1 MRTQD
6 EIQTWRQGADHYAKL
21 AGEHTDASCQLA
33 CLILADY
40 CVYQWSGDHGGPHQE
55 MVQLAEKILGI
66 SAGAPSTPPAQQSEQ
81 DLRQRILESLIIYQD
96 RAQQYL
102 RFCPID
108 AQPFRHGLS
117 LNIKLGDNHTH
128 DREIVANYLVKC
140 VEVLT
145 DERTAQ
151 EP

>member
-1 MRTQD
+1 MRTQN
-6 EIQTWRQGADHYAKL
+6 RNPNLAAADHAKL
-21 AGEHTDASCQLA
+21 AGEHTDASYQLA

-40 CVYQWSGDHGGPHQE
+40 YVHQWSGDHGGPHQE

-66 SAGAPSTPPAQQSEQ
+66 STGTEPSTPPARQSEQ
-81 DLRQRILESLIIYQD
+81 DLRQHILQTLIIYQD
-96 RAQQYL
+96 GAQQYL

-117 LNIKLGDNHTH
+117 LNIKLSDNHTR
-128 DREIVANYLVKC
+128 DREIVADYLVKC
-140 VEVLT
+140 VEVMT
-145 DERTAQ
+145 AVQTAQ

>member
-1 MRTQD
+1 MRTHD
-6 EIQTWRQGADHYAKL
+6 EIQSWRQDADHYAKL
-21 AGEHTDASCQLA
+21 AGEHTDTSSQLA

-40 CVYQWSGDHGGPHQE
+40 CVHQWSGDPGGPYQE
-55 MVQLAEKILGI
+55 MVQLAEEILGI
-66 SAGAPSTPPAQQSEQ
+66 SVGAAPCAPPAQQSEQ

-96 RAQQYL
+96 GTQQCL

-108 AQPFRHGLS
+108 TPPFRHGLS
-117 LNIKLGDNHTH
+117 LNIKLGDHVR
-128 DREIVANYLVKC
+128 DREIVADYLVKC

-145 DERTAQ
+145 DVRTAQ